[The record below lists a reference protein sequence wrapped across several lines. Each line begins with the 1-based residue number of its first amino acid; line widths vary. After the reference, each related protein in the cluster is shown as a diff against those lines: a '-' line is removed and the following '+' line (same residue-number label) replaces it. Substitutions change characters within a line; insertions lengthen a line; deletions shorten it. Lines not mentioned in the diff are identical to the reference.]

1 MLLLL
6 TLHFTLLKQC
16 CKLLESLLLNDNDC
30 SMVRHEAAEALAA
43 IGASDS
49 RKVLEQVM
57 EQTESNLPEVYETC
71 LLAKNLMDWQARGGH
86 DNPDEEVPVA
96 CACMLNPYSSV
107 DPAPPHPA
115 HASKTDVELGDIL
128 CDAKLTIFDRY
139 RAMFSLRNRGGE
151 DAVLQLCRGLSLDDS
166 SALLR
171 HEVAYV
177 LGQLQ
182 HPASVPALEESLRK
196 LDEHQMVRHESA
208 EALGAIEG
216 SWEKVEAILG
226 EFTKDEN
233 QVVRESC
240 LVALDAAD
248 YWGHNQDND
257 DADAEVYA
265 SNGADEKK
273 EIMSFVQQKSM
284 DPDSTDGNRKTTQQV
299 LNHHFNTA
307 TA

>member
-1 MLLLL
+1 
-6 TLHFTLLKQC
+6 
-16 CKLLESLLLNDNDC
+16 
-30 SMVRHEAAEALAA
+30 MVRHEAAEALAA
-43 IGASDS
+43 IGADNS
-49 RKVLEQVM
+49 RKVLEQAM
-57 EQTESNLPEVYETC
+57 EKTQSNLPEVYETC
-71 LLAKNLMDWQARGGH
+71 LLAKNLMDWRARGGH
-86 DNPDEEVPVA
+86 NNPDEEAPVA

-115 HASKTDVELGDIL
+115 HASKTAVELGDIL
-128 CDAKLTIFDRY
+128 CDPELSIFDRY

-151 DAVLQLCRGLSLDDS
+151 DAVLQLCRGLSSDDS

-171 HEVAYV
+171 HEVSYV

-196 LDEHQMVRHESA
+196 QDEHQMVRHESA

-216 SWEKVEAILG
+216 SWDKVEAILG
-226 EFTKDEN
+226 EFTQDEN

-248 YWGHNQDND
+248 YWCH
-257 DADAEVYA
+257 
-265 SNGADEKK
+265 NGAVDVDSPENDNAEEKK
-273 EIMSFVQQKSM
+273 ETLSFVQQKSLN
-284 DPDSTDGNRKTTQQV
+284 PEADGSRKATQQV
-299 LNHHFNTA
+299 LNHHFNT

>member
-1 MLLLL
+1 
-6 TLHFTLLKQC
+6 
-16 CKLLESLLLNDNDC
+16 
-30 SMVRHEAAEALAA
+30 MVRHEAAEALAA

-57 EQTESNLPEVYETC
+57 EQTQSNLPEVYETC
-71 LLAKNLMDWQARGGH
+71 LLANNLMDWQARGGH
-86 DNPDEEVPVA
+86 DNPGEEAPVA

-128 CDAKLTIFDRY
+128 CDANLSIFDRY

-151 DAVLQLCRGLSLDDS
+151 DAVLQLCRGLSSDDS

-182 HPASVPALEESLRK
+182 HPVSVPALEESLRK

-216 SWEKVEAILG
+216 SWDKVEAILG

-248 YWGHNQDND
+248 YWGHNQDDNNSND
-257 DADAEVYA
+257 DDINAGDAIAE
-265 SNGADEKK
+265 EKK

-284 DPDSTDGNRKTTQQV
+284 DPDSADGKRKATQQV

>member
-1 MLLLL
+1 MEFIRIIFQFCDILEAILL
-6 TLHFTLLKQC
+6 T
-16 CKLLESLLLNDNDC
+16 DDDC

-43 IGASDS
+43 IGAEKS
-49 RKVLEQVM
+49 RTVIEQAM
-57 EQTESNLPEVYETC
+57 EKTESNLPEVYETC
-71 LLAKNLMDWQARGGH
+71 LLAKNLMDWKARGGH
-86 DNPDEEVPVA
+86 DNTDEEAPVA
-96 CACMLNPYSSV
+96 CACMTNPYSSR

-115 HASKTDVELGDIL
+115 HATKTAEELGDIL
-128 CDAKLTIFDRY
+128 CNPELSIFDRY

-151 DAVLQLCRGLSLDDS
+151 DSVLQLCRSLSSDAS

-171 HEVAYV
+171 HEISYV

-196 LDEHQMVRHESA
+196 LEEHQMVRHESA

-216 SWEKVEAILG
+216 SWERVEAILS
-226 EFTKDEN
+226 EFTKDNN

-248 YWGHNQDND
+248 YWGHNSAAPEDDGTND
-257 DADAEVYA
+257 EDE
-265 SNGADEKK
+265 EKK
-273 EIMSFVQQKSM
+273 EVLSFVQQKALVAE
-284 DPDSTDGNRKTTQQV
+284 DDRKGTKEV
-299 LNHHFNTA
+299 LNHRFNT